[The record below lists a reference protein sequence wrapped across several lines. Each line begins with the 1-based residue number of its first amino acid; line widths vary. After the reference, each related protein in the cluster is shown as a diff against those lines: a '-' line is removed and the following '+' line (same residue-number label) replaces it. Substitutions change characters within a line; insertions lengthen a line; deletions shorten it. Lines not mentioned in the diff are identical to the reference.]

1 MREIIKRCNVKIED
15 TWALE
20 DIYDSDELWEAE
32 LCQILE
38 LCDKLKSFE
47 NHLTDSADN
56 LYNYLQLEE
65 QADILLGKVYIYAN
79 QALHVDMS
87 NSKYQD
93 YTARAS
99 ACMVKLQSSTAFFKP
114 EVLSTDESVIRNFLI
129 TKDELKIYETKFN
142 RIFREKTHTL
152 SKLEETLLAEV
163 GEIANAS
170 DDIFS
175 LFANADLKFDKI
187 TDADGNTVDMSNGRF
202 ITYMN
207 SPDRNVRK
215 AAFESMYKA
224 YGQFKNTLSTTF
236 GTNAKKASFYAK
248 VRKYN
253 SSLEASLAPKAIPVS
268 VYDNLIDTIHKHL
281 PKMYKYVS
289 LRKKALG
296 VEELHMYDVY
306 VPMIAGVDKKISFDE
321 AKSTVEKALAP
332 MGEEYLSILKEGFD
346 NRWIDVYEN
355 EGKRS
360 GAYSWGPY
368 GTHPYVLLNHND
380 DLNSMF
386 TLAHE
391 MGHALHSYYSNKTQ
405 PFTYSSY
412 ELFVAEVASTC
423 NESLLIHYLLNNCS
437 DSSFN
442 KQERAYLINY
452 FLDSFKGTIFRQT
465 MFAEF
470 EKITH
475 EMSDNKE
482 ALTADKLCQIY
493 YDLNKLYFGPDM
505 VCDDEIKYEWARI
518 PHFYS
523 EFYVYQYATGFSAAI
538 ALSKRI
544 MELGKEG
551 VDDYMKFLTGGSSK
565 DPIELLKMAGVDMST
580 PAPIDAAME
589 MFGELVD
596 ELETLL

>member
-1 MREIIKRCNVKIED
+1 MSQILKRNDVKIEN

-20 DIYDSDELWEAE
+20 DIYASDNQWEDEL
-32 LCQILE
+32 LQVLE
-38 LCDKLKSFE
+38 LCDKLALYE
-47 NHLTDSADN
+47 GHLTESAEK
-56 LYNYLQLEE
+56 LYNFLLSEE
-65 QADILLGKVYIYAN
+65 KADILFGRVYIYAN
-79 QALHVDMS
+79 QALHVDMN

-93 YTARAS
+93 FVARANT
-99 ACMVKLQSSTAFFKP
+99 CMIKLQSSLAFSTP
-114 EVLSTDESVIRNFLI
+114 EFLSVDSDVICHFMDEMP
-129 TKDELKIYETKFN
+129 ELRLYETKFN
-142 RIFREKTHTL
+142 RIFREKEHTL
-152 SKLEETLLAEV
+152 SKAEETLLAEV
-163 GEIANAS
+163 GEITNAA

-187 TDADGNTVDMSNGRF
+187 KDTNGNIVDMSNGRF

-207 SPDRNVRK
+207 SADRNVRI
-215 AAFESMYKA
+215 AAFQSMYKA
-224 YGQFKNTLSTTF
+224 YGQFKNTLATTYA
-236 GTNAKKASFYAK
+236 TNAKKASFYAK
-248 VRKYN
+248 IRNYN
-253 SSLEASLAPKAIPVS
+253 SSLEASLSPNAIPVS
-268 VYDNLIDTIHKHL
+268 VYDNLIDTIHSHL

-306 VPMIAGVDKKISFDE
+306 VPMISDVDKKISYDD
-321 AKSTVEKALAP
+321 AKSTILKALAP
-332 MGEEYLSILKEGFD
+332 MGDEYLSILKEGFD
-346 NRWIDVYEN
+346 NRWIDIYEN

-405 PFTYSSY
+405 PYTYSSY

-437 DSSFN
+437 D
-442 KQERAYLINY
+442 KKERAYLINY

-475 EMSDNKE
+475 EMVDNNE
-482 ALTADKLCQIY
+482 SLTADKLCDIY
-493 YDLNKLYFGPDM
+493 YNLNKQYFGPNMIIDE
-505 VCDDEIKYEWARI
+505 EIKYEWSRI
-518 PHFYS
+518 PHFYN

-544 MELGKEG
+544 MELGQEG
-551 VDDYMKFLTGGSSK
+551 VDDYMKFLSGGSSK
-565 DPIELLKMAGVDMST
+565 DPIDLLKMAGVDMSS
-580 PAPIDAAME
+580 PDPINAAME

-596 ELETLL
+596 ELEKLL